1 MPDSN
6 TANASALRNTL
17 VPEEILIFV
26 GSLGFN

>member
-6 TANASALRNTL
+6 TANASALRNDL